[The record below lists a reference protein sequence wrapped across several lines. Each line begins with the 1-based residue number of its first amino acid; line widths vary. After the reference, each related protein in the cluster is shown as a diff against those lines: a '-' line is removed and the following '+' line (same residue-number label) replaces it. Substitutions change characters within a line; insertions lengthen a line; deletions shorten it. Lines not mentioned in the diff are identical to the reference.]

1 MAVAL
6 EPDVATDV
14 RALRV
19 DVETISELTRGATV
33 VDHLRVTGR
42 EPNAK
47 VVLDAS
53 RERFLEVL
61 YAAVQAP

>member
-6 EPDVATDV
+6 DPTVATDT

-19 DVETISELTRGATV
+19 DIETGSELTRGQSV
-33 VDHLRVTGR
+33 VDHLRVTGQ
-42 EPNAK
+42 EPNVD

-53 RERFLEVL
+53 RDGFLRLL
-61 YAAVQAP
+61 YAAVLAA